1 MKTKNLGLK
10 ILSIFAANPAEAHC
24 DTLSGPVIRDARK
37 AFALG
42 KADPVLKWVRPESE
56 TEIKNAFKLA
66 AKVREMG
73 PNAAEL
79 AETFFFE
86 TLVRIHRAGEGAP
99 FEGLKPDQGVPPV
112 VKKAD
117 AALETGDV
125 SELADRIAGHIRHA
139 VEERFREAWNR
150 KRTADESAEKGRA
163 FVEAYVSFVHYVEGI
178 HELTMGGH
186 APGEHH
192 H

>member
-1 MKTKNLGLK
+1 MKTKNLGSK
-10 ILSIFAANPAEAHC
+10 ILSLFSASPAEAHC
-24 DTLSGPVIRDARK
+24 DTLSGPVVRDARK

-42 KADPVLKWVRPESE
+42 KADPVLKWVNPDSE
-56 TEIKNAFKLA
+56 RETRKAFELA
-66 AKVREMG
+66 SKVREMG
-73 PNAAEL
+73 PEAAEL

-86 TLVRIHRAGEGAP
+86 TLVRVHRAGEGAP

-125 SELADRIAGHIRHA
+125 SELADRIAGHVRQA
-139 VEERFREAWNR
+139 VEERFREAWER
-150 KRTADESAEKGRA
+150 KRTADESAEKGRE
-163 FVEAYVSFVHYVEGI
+163 FVEAYVSFVHTVEAI
-178 HELTMGGH
+178 HELVMGGH
-186 APGEHH
+186 ARGEHH

>member
-1 MKTKNLGLK
+1 MKTKNPGSK
-10 ILSIFAANPAEAHC
+10 ILSLFSASPAEAHC

-56 TEIKNAFKLA
+56 TEIRKAFDLA
-66 AKVREMG
+66 SKVRAMG
-73 PNAAEL
+73 TEGAEL
-79 AETFFFE
+79 AEAFFFE

-125 SELADRIAGHIRHA
+125 SELADRIAGHVRQA

-150 KRTADESAEKGRA
+150 KRAADESAEKGRA

-186 APGEHH
+186 AHGEHH